1 MPKIEAL
8 LAVLLFLPCAE
19 LYAQDAPPDMGAIIL
34 ERRYSAPV
42 FQPPPNLGFG
52 GNTFDQ
58 ITVPRP
64 GGPMK
69 ALDTTLPA
77 VPLPL
82 RPACNAVP
90 DWCSAVSDPLKYAS
104 CICGQ

>member
-58 ITVPRP
+58 ITVPRTD
-64 GGPMK
+64 GPTRS
-69 ALDTTLPA
+69 LDTTLP
-77 VPLPL
+77 VPRL
-82 RPACNAVP
+82 PACNAVP

>member
-58 ITVPRP
+58 ITVLQPD
-64 GGPMK
+64 GPAK
-69 ALDTTLPA
+69 ALDTA
-77 VPLPL
+77 VPVP
-82 RPACNAVP
+82 RPPTCNTVP
-90 DWCSAVSDPLKYAS
+90 DWCSTVSNPLKYAS
-104 CICGQ
+104 CTCEQ